1 MNLNYDNISFMNK
14 LTELSN
20 KINQRLLS
28 YISIEEVPEKTVIEA
43 MKYSVEAG
51 GKRIRPV
58 LSLAV
63 CEMLN
68 GSESDVIPY
77 ACALEM
83 IHTYS
88 LIHDDLPAM
97 DNDDYR
103 RGRLTSHK
111 VFGEAIA
118 ILAGDALLNKAYE
131 IMLEDISNTGDMEK
145 VMAKVRATAIVA
157 EAAGSKGMI
166 AGQVVDMESE
176 EKHIDIDTLRY
187 MHKCKTGALIKAS
200 ILLSTELLNAD
211 AFVKEKLTIYSE
223 RIGLA
228 FQIKDDILDVE
239 SSLEELGKP
248 TGSDENNKKAT
259 YVTIYGLEEAK
270 KLLNKVTE
278 DAIDSLEAVE
288 GSYRN
293 TDFLKQVALF
303 ICNRRK

>member
-1 MNLNYDNISFMNK
+1 MTCQSSSSVITSYSIHYTKLYD
-14 LTELSN
+14 
-20 KINQRLLS
+20 
-28 YISIEEVPEKTVIEA
+28 
-43 MKYSVEAG
+43 
-51 GKRIRPV
+51 
-58 LSLAV
+58 
-63 CEMLN
+63 
-68 GSESDVIPY
+68 
-77 ACALEM
+77 
-83 IHTYS
+83 
-88 LIHDDLPAM
+88 
-97 DNDDYR
+97 
-103 RGRLTSHK
+103 
-111 VFGEAIA
+111 
-118 ILAGDALLNKAYE
+118 
-131 IMLEDISNTGDMEK
+131 
-145 VMAKVRATAIVA
+145 AIVA